1 MLRARLGFREL
12 VGALGDRALERVA
25 RSLQRLAR
33 LVFGSDVVVDPD
45 RALVRAFGIDRLAD
59 ELAPEAPAVLAPLL
73 ALGGYRAPVAHF
85 LVPGAILLMLLA
97 RVIDRLG
104 AAPEELAALVAEHL
118 LQAGVAAL
126 VRAVAQ
132 ERDADS
138 GVAEDQLLLGK
149 GALHAMVGLALG
161 GDVLKAPDPLL
172 DVVADVDA
180 PATVAAAEQRPVAPL
195 EDPLGVVR
203 GARRGGQVGERAGFL
218 PVVLIGEQHRRALA
232 DDLARPGA
240 HHLLEKAVAA
250 LDDAVAHERDAH
262 HGVVEDQLLLGKRA
276 LDALFGEARGLVGL
290 LCLA

>member
-59 ELAPEAPAVLAPLL
+59 ELAPEAPAVLAPVL

-118 LQAGVAAL
+118 LQARVAAL

-161 GDVLKAPDPLL
+161 GDALKTPAHIPH
-172 DVVADVDA
+172 VVAG
-180 PATVAAAEQRPVAPL
+180 
-195 EDPLGVVR
+195 LG
-203 GARRGGQVGERAGFL
+203 
-218 PVVLIGEQHRRALA
+218 
-232 DDLARPGA
+232 
-240 HHLLEKAVAA
+240 
-250 LDDAVAHERDAH
+250 
-262 HGVVEDQLLLGKRA
+262 
-276 LDALFGEARGLVGL
+276 
-290 LCLA
+290 